1 MNNFDNETS
10 RGLVLQAYNTIMD
23 MLSFDNLYDNN
34 YDNIIAR
41 INDIENMK
49 PFMPSNIFDS
59 FKSFIEKHIEPIIND
74 EFPLKEFQTAEL
86 GCTNKDSVFEFK
98 DDMSAKLFVGRVM
111 QHCMELQEAFLKI
124 AMKDIRPYF
133 Q

>member
-23 MLSFDNLYDNN
+23 MLSFDNLYD
-34 YDNIIAR
+34 DNHHENIYAQIIE
-41 INDIENMK
+41 IKHMK
-49 PFMPSNIFDS
+49 PFMPTNIFDV
-59 FKSFIEKHIEPIIND
+59 FTNFIENNIEPIID
-74 EFPLKEFQTAEL
+74 D
-86 GCTNKDSVFEFK
+86 GSTNGDGVFK

-124 AMKDIRPYF
+124 AMKEIRPYF